1 MNDKI
6 ITKTLTLTLEQL
18 FEIEDCMIIAKERC
32 KREREVWA
40 KASLEKNP
48 DGTPTYKNAKSNAE
62 YFDEKISKINE
73 IMKML

>member
-18 FEIEDCMIIAKERC
+18 CEIEDCMIIAKVQ
-32 KREREVWA
+32 RESDRKVFAEL
-40 KASLEKNP
+40 SLEKNP
-48 DGTPTYKNAKSNAE
+48 DGTPTYKRAVGNVE
-62 YFDEKISKINE
+62 YLDKKISKINE